1 MNGVTTFH
9 PSSSMETP
17 ITARPLV
24 LYLSANSMY
33 QGISSLHPWHQ
44 VAQKLSST
52 TLPFRSERLTGVP
65 FSSFSENAGA
75 ALRAA
80 VVLISAGAVSG
91 AHETIRVSVR
101 TQAAMRFV
109 ILNSPV
115 LQMIVWEFTIFPSE
129 RAVKTM

>member
-17 ITARPLV
+17 ITARPLL

-52 TLPFRSERLTGVP
+52 TLPFRSARRTGFP

-80 VVLISAGAVSG
+80 AVLISAGAVSG
-91 AHETIRVSVR
+91 AHEKTSASVR
-101 TQAAMRFV
+101 MQAARRCD

-115 LQMIVWEFTIFPSE
+115 LQMIGWEFTIFPSE
-129 RAVKTM
+129 RAVRTM

>member
-44 VAQKLSST
+44 VAQKLRST
-52 TLPFRSERLTGVP
+52 TLPFRSARRTGFP
-65 FSSFSENAGA
+65 FSLSSEKGGA
-75 ALRAA
+75 ALREST
-80 VVLISAGAVSG
+80 VLISAGAVIG
-91 AHETIRVSVR
+91 AQETIRTSVR
-101 TQAAMRFV
+101 TQAAMRFG

-115 LQMIVWEFTIFPSE
+115 LQMIALDFANLV
-129 RAVKTM
+129 